1 MVQIVAMRVLAAF
14 VLLSGR
20 QYLLEYAQGIFCID
34 VRDGG
39 GTQLLFGYGFEL
51 FHFNVRAGV
60 VSCSAAHAAAHD
72 PAIPEP
78 KWFTNWDKQLG
89 VPAAASRKLLQ
100 VCAVHR
106 AS

>member
-1 MVQIVAMRVLAAF
+1 MVQIDAMRVLGAF
-14 VLLSGR
+14 ILLSGR
-20 QYLLEYAQGIFCID
+20 QAVLHIAINSCCID

-51 FHFNVRAGV
+51 FRFNVRAGV

-72 PAIPEP
+72 PTIPEP

-100 VCAVHR
+100 VIAVHR
-106 AS
+106 A